1 MILSK
6 ILLEAIDRD
15 NSYQD
20 ALKIFNTLSDEEKWD
35 VCPKSGF
42 LKNVPTLLYRHVI
55 KGKAKAKFTIAPVRL
70 VENHGLKPAEIK
82 LVESVIEENVEVIAE
97 HWNRYFNNSVNI
109 HEDRENMAD

>member
-1 MILSK
+1 MPTVFIVFGF
-6 ILLEAIDRD
+6 
-15 NSYQD
+15 
-20 ALKIFNTLSDEEKWD
+20 IFKFYSNEHS
-35 VCPKSGF
+35 PIHI
-42 LKNVPTLLYRHVI
+42 HVI